1 MYNEFSYIYDKLS
14 FDIDY
19 KKYSENIIKIIEKQ
33 KINTQNA
40 LELAAGTGRLSE
52 YLIDRFETYDALD
65 YSSDMLSVF
74 QKKNYPNVRFFNMD
88 MLDFLNENS
97 YDVIVILLDSINY
110 VTDKDKL
117 IKLFKNCYLNLKEEG
132 ILIFDINSPEK
143 IINVFGNESYVY
155 EYDDIFYTW
164 ENEFDGKFVDMY
176 LNFFVKEN
184 DRYKRIEE
192 YQKER
197 LYYPNEIE
205 EILESIGFI
214 DIKNFDEDT
223 MEEYNPN
230 TMRILF
236 EAKKEKE
243 D

>member
-19 KKYSENIIKIIEKQ
+19 KKYSENIIKIIEKE
-33 KINTQNA
+33 KINTENA

-52 YLIDRFETYDALD
+52 YLIDKFKNYDALD

-88 MLDFLNENS
+88 MVEFLNKNS
-97 YDVIVILLDSINY
+97 YDVIIILLDSINY
-110 VTDKDKL
+110 ITDKDKL
-117 IKLFKNCYLNLKEEG
+117 IKLFENCYCNLKEEG

-155 EYDDIFYTW
+155 EYEDIFYTW

-205 EILESIGFI
+205 EILENIGYI
-214 DIKNFDEDT
+214 NIKNFDEDT
-223 MEEYNPN
+223 MKETNSN

-236 EAKKEKE
+236 KAKKEKE